1 MTRTQTLKTIFHM
14 KKVISILLCGIM
26 VLSCGMSNLG
36 KGSLIGSGAG
46 AALGAGIGYLI
57 GRDGQGAAIG
67 AAIGTAVGAG
77 SGALIG
83 NAMDKKAKELAE
95 LENAQVE
102 TTTDVNGLKAI
113 KVTFDNGI
121 LFDFNKS
128 SLKAEAK
135 KELDKF
141 TADMADMPLANINV
155 YGHTDNVG
163 SEAANQKVS
172 NQRADAVASYLQKK
186 GIAKDRITSEGLS
199 FNFPVADNDTEAGRA
214 QNRRVEIY
222 ISASEE
228 MVKEAEAAAAAK

>member
-1 MTRTQTLKTIFHM
+1 M

-46 AALGAGIGYLI
+46 AVLGAGVGYLI

-77 SGALIG
+77 TGALIG
-83 NAMDKKAKELAE
+83 NAMDKKAAELAE
-95 LENAQVE
+95 LENAQIETVE
-102 TTTDVNGLKAI
+102 DVNGLKAI
-113 KVTFDNGI
+113 KVTLDNGI

-128 SLKAEAK
+128 SLKPEAK

-141 TADMADMPLANINV
+141 VADMADMPLANINV

-163 SEAANQKVS
+163 SAEANQKVS
-172 NQRADAVASYLQKK
+172 NQRAAAVSSYLQKK
-186 GIAKDRITSEGLS
+186 GIAKDRIAAEGLS
-199 FNFPVADNDTEAGRA
+199 YNFPVADNDTAEGQAK
-214 QNRRVEIY
+214 NRRVELY
-222 ISASEE
+222 ISASED
-228 MVKEAEAAAAAK
+228 MVKAVEEAAQ

>member
-1 MTRTQTLKTIFHM
+1 M
-14 KKVISILLCGIM
+14 KKFATILVCGA
-26 VLSCGMSNLG
+26 VLVSCGLSNLG

-46 AALGAGIGYLI
+46 AALGAGVGYLI
-57 GRDGQGAAIG
+57 GGNGQGAAIG

-77 SGALIG
+77 TGAVIG

-102 TTTDVNGLKAI
+102 TITDVNGLPAI
-113 KVTFDNGI
+113 KVTFDSGI

-135 KELDKF
+135 EQLDKF
-141 TADMADMPLANINV
+141 TAEMADMPHTNFTI

-163 SEAANQKVS
+163 TAAANEKVS
-172 NQRADAVASYLQKK
+172 AQRAGSVSSYLQKK
-186 GIAKDRITSEGLS
+186 GVSKDRIHAEGLS
-199 FNFPVADNDTEAGRA
+199 FNFPVADNNTEEGRA

-222 ISASEE
+222 ISADED
-228 MVKEAEAAAAAK
+228 MVKAAEAQAAN

>member
-1 MTRTQTLKTIFHM
+1 M
-14 KKVISILLCGIM
+14 KKVISLLLCGVI

-46 AALGAGIGYLI
+46 AVLGAGIGYLI
-57 GRDGQGAAIG
+57 GQNGEGAAIG
-67 AAIGTAVGAG
+67 AAVGTAVGAG
-77 SGALIG
+77 TGALIG

-141 TADMADMPLANINV
+141 TTDMADMPLANINV
-155 YGHTDNVG
+155 YGHTDNIG
-163 SEAANQKVS
+163 SEEANQKVS
-172 NQRADAVASYLQKK
+172 DQRAVAVSNYLIKK
-186 GIAKDRITSEGLS
+186 GIDKNRIAAEGLS
-199 FNFPVADNDTEAGRA
+199 FNFPVADNATEAGRA

-222 ISASEE
+222 ISASED
-228 MVKEAEAAAAAK
+228 MVKEAEAAAAQQ

>member
-1 MTRTQTLKTIFHM
+1 M

-36 KGSLIGSGAG
+36 KGALIGSGAG
-46 AALGAGIGYLI
+46 AALGAGVGYLI

-77 SGALIG
+77 TGALIG
-83 NAMDKKAKELAE
+83 NAMDKKAAELAE
-95 LENAQVE
+95 LANAQVE
-102 TTTDVNGLKAI
+102 TVEDVNGLKAI

-163 SEAANQKVS
+163 SEEANKKVS
-172 NQRADAVASYLQKK
+172 NQRAAAVSSYLQKK
-186 GIAKDRITSEGLS
+186 GIAKDRIAAEGLS
-199 FNFPVADNDTEAGRA
+199 YYFPIADNDTEAGRA

-222 ISASEE
+222 ISASED
-228 MVKEAEAAAAAK
+228 MVKEAEAAVAQ